1 MRTSIKSRKAIKK
14 GSPTHP
20 ISSSLPWRISLAKQG
35 YFLSGNAKSK
45 NKSYK
50 IFVLHCDTLYICVMD
65 RDNKTV
71 NINLRVTEGTKEA
84 LVKLAENDRR
94 TLSDF

>member
-1 MRTSIKSRKAIKK
+1 
-14 GSPTHP
+14 
-20 ISSSLPWRISLAKQG
+20 
-35 YFLSGNAKSK
+35 
-45 NKSYK
+45 
-50 IFVLHCDTLYICVMD
+50 MD

-94 TLSDF
+94 TLSDFIRLQLERLAEKNGKK